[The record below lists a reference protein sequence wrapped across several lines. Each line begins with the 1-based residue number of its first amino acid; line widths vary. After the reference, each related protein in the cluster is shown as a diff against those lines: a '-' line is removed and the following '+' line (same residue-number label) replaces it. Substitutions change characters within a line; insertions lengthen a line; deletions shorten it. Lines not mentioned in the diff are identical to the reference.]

1 MSFFSWASQ
10 PQNLVALLISATAFF
25 TVLGVLLPFIERDS
39 FGSRLKRITDRREE
53 LTREQR
59 ERLAKRP
66 TLRQHMTGRVGLM
79 KAVLEK
85 LNLKTMMEQPDL
97 RKKLLM
103 AGKRSNAAL
112 ISFTFARI
120 SLPLVLATVTAVV
133 AFGGKGATSP
143 PVLKLIFILA
153 AAGLGFY
160 LPNIL
165 LSNQVTKRQQDI
177 VSKLPDALD
186 LMVIC
191 VESGMSLE
199 AAFQKVAEEM
209 AIDAPKLSEELALTH
224 TELAFLSDR
233 RAALENLAERTGL
246 PTIKSMVMALIQ
258 AERYGTPIGQ
268 SLRVVAGENRD
279 TRMSKAEEKAASLPA
294 KLTVPMVMFFLP
306 VVFMV
311 LIGPTVI
318 QAIRAF
324 KGGG

>member
-1 MSFFSWASQ
+1 MSLYTWVSQ

-25 TVLGVLLPFIERDS
+25 TALGILLPFVERDT
-39 FGSRLKRITDRREE
+39 FGSRLKRITQRREE

-66 TLRQHMTGRVGLM
+66 TLRQQMTGRVGLM

-85 LNLKTMMEQPDL
+85 LNLKTMMEQPEL
-97 RKKLLM
+97 RKRLLM

-120 SLPLVLATVTAVV
+120 SLPLVAALFAALI
-133 AFGGKGATSP
+133 AFGGRNATSP
-143 PVLKLIFILA
+143 VFVKLLIVCGA
-153 AAGLGFY
+153 AAVGYY

-165 LSNQVTKRQQDI
+165 LANQVTKRQQA
-177 VSKLPDALD
+177 VVGKLPDALD

-199 AAFQKVAEEM
+199 AAFHKVAEDM
-209 AIDAPKLSEELALTH
+209 ALDAPELAEEFGLTY

-246 PTIKSMVMALIQ
+246 PTVKSMVMSLVQ

-311 LIGPTVI
+311 LIGPTII
-318 QAIRAF
+318 QALRTL
-324 KGGG
+324 K

>member
-1 MSFFSWASQ
+1 MSLYAWATQ
-10 PQNLVALLISATAFF
+10 PQNLIALLISATAFF
-25 TVLGVLLPFIERDS
+25 TALGILLPFIERDA
-39 FGSRLKRITDRREE
+39 FGSRLKRITQRREE

-66 TLRQHMTGRVGLM
+66 TLRQQMTGRVGLM

-120 SLPLVLATVTAVV
+120 SLPLVLAIFTAVV
-133 AFGGKGATSP
+133 AFGGRGATSP
-143 PVLKLIFILA
+143 PVMKLLFVIIA
-153 AAGLGFY
+153 AVVGFY
-160 LPNIL
+160 LPSIL
-165 LSNQVTKRQQDI
+165 LSNQVSKRQQEV

-199 AAFQKVAEEM
+199 AAFQKVSEEM
-209 AIDAPKLSEELALTH
+209 AVDAPELSEEFALTYP
-224 TELAFLSDR
+224 ELAFLSDR

-246 PTIKSMVMALIQ
+246 PTIKSMVMSLIQ

-294 KLTVPMVMFFLP
+294 KLTVPMVLFFLP

-318 QAIRAF
+318 QAMRSM
-324 KGGG
+324 K

>member
-1 MSFFSWASQ
+1 MSLVSWISQ

-25 TVLGVLLPFIERDS
+25 TALGILLPFVERDA
-39 FGSRLKRITDRREE
+39 FGSRLKRITQRRDE

-66 TLRQHMTGRVGLM
+66 TLRQQMTGRVGLM
-79 KAVLEK
+79 KVVLEK
-85 LNLKTMMEQPDL
+85 LNLKTVMEQPEL

-112 ISFTFARI
+112 ISFTFARLSVPVAAAI
-120 SLPLVLATVTAVV
+120 LAAILF
-133 AFGGKGATSP
+133 FGGKGATMP
-143 PVLKLIFILA
+143 IPAKLLIVVGA
-153 AAGLGFY
+153 AVIGFY

-165 LSNQVTKRQQDI
+165 LTNQVSKRQREVI
-177 VSKLPDALD
+177 AKLPDALD

-199 AAFQKVAEEM
+199 AAFQKVADEM
-209 AIDAPKLSEELALTH
+209 GTDAPELSEEFALTY

-246 PTIKSMVMALIQ
+246 PTVKSMVMSLTQ

-294 KLTVPMVMFFLP
+294 KLTVPMVVFFLP

-318 QAIRAF
+318 QALHTF
-324 KGGG
+324 K